1 MISLEG
7 QAVNIGFSKQ
17 KRTQWV
23 AKRRGINIILTI
35 DEKEKSPRYTT
46 PTELIVN
53 SAILSFNG
61 FDSALKASEV
71 LLNNAFCAEIMEIQS
86 A

>member
-17 KRTQWV
+17 KSNQWV

-35 DEKEKSPRYTT
+35 YEKEKSP
-46 PTELIVN
+46 
-53 SAILSFNG
+53 
-61 FDSALKASEV
+61 
-71 LLNNAFCAEIMEIQS
+71 
-86 A
+86 